1 VIVATIATNITLFAL
16 CIVLLV
22 ENRRLTNLVIAKNP
36 ETVLAAER
44 VNKQK
49 KERRN
54 DDKPH
59 SAWANPSEAVGP

>member
-1 VIVATIATNITLFAL
+1 MIGSIIAVIAL
-16 CIVLLV
+16 AAVCALLLR

-36 ETVLAAER
+36 DAVIASER
-44 VNKQK
+44 GTKRPK
-49 KERRN
+49 KER

>member
-1 VIVATIATNITLFAL
+1 MIAAIVAIIALTGVCAL
-16 CIVLLV
+16 LLR

-36 ETVLAAER
+36 EALIAAER
-44 VNKQK
+44 VTKRPK
-49 KERRN
+49 KER

>member
-1 VIVATIATNITLFAL
+1 MIGAIVAIVAL
-16 CIVLLV
+16 TGVCALLLR

-36 ETVLAAER
+36 EAVIAAER
-44 VNKQK
+44 VAKRPK
-49 KERRN
+49 KER

>member
-1 VIVATIATNITLFAL
+1 MISAIVAIIALTAV
-16 CIVLLV
+16 CGLLLR

-36 ETVLAAER
+36 ETVIAAER
-44 VNKQK
+44 ATKRTRK
-49 KERRN
+49 DR

>member
-1 VIVATIATNITLFAL
+1 MIVAIIAIVAL
-16 CIVLLV
+16 SSVCGLLLQ

-36 ETVLAAER
+36 DAVIAADR
-44 VNKQK
+44 VTKRTK
-49 KERRN
+49 KER